1 MWTKAK
7 GYVIA
12 FVIGLASAIAVVF
25 SRRPSTRSGEIQHE
39 SGVHEGRAKSELE
52 AADAVRPKPVPEDR
66 EAMLAEAR
74 SQGLIK

>member
-12 FVIGLASAIAVVF
+12 FVIGLASAIALVF
-25 SRRPSTRSGEIQHE
+25 SRRPNTRGGELQHE
-39 SGVHEGRAKSELE
+39 SGVHEGRAKSHLE
-52 AADAVRPKPVPEDR
+52 AADAVVPRKVPEDR
-66 EAMLAEAR
+66 QAVLDAAR